1 MVGAVHVD
9 GTHHDT
15 SHVTDQTGL
24 SFMLVFFVKR
34 LLMSLVVV
42 LISTVIMYV
51 LVDLAIDPLQ
61 DLRTSTAPNKADQ
74 IARRIAEL
82 HLNDPVLS
90 RYFSWLKGASGCLY
104 GNCDLGENW
113 RTNQQVTSLLA
124 GAVGTTIQLVGIAT
138 LLAIVLG
145 VMVGLLSALR
155 QYTGF
160 DYSITFLSFLLYSL
174 PVFWVAVL
182 AKVFLAIDINDFLGS
197 PDPTISI
204 GAMVISGLFVGL
216 VVSSAVAGK
225 MTTRL
230 RNFGIAAGAV
240 ILLIAY
246 LNLSNF
252 FKEPE
257 LGIVLVALLSAGW
270 AILITI
276 LSTGL
281 RNRKALYS
289 ALSVAAVGA
298 ILWLPLLYFWVWA
311 EDAGILGWPLIIGM
325 FLVALAVSAGIGY
338 AWGGPDPSRSARTAA
353 LTAIPVSAILFADRL
368 MQSWDNYN
376 ANQLIKG
383 RPIATLGR
391 STPNLEGDFW
401 IQTLDT
407 VTHLVLPT
415 ATLILISFASYTRY
429 TRASMLEV
437 MNQDYIRTARS
448 KGLTERTVIMR
459 HAFRNALLP
468 LASIVPIDIIT
479 LLGGAIITETVFGWF
494 GMGRLFVSSL
504 ADNQIEPVMAYIVIV
519 GILAVIANF
528 VADLIYAVLDPR
540 IRVAA

>member
-1 MVGAVHVD
+1 
-9 GTHHDT
+9 
-15 SHVTDQTGL
+15 
-24 SFMLVFFVKR
+24 MLVFFVKR

-51 LVDLAIDPLQ
+51 LVDKSIDPLF

-74 IARRIAEL
+74 IQRRIDEL
-82 HLNDPVLS
+82 RLDDPVIL

-113 RTNQQVTSLLA
+113 KSHQQVTSLLS
-124 GAVGTTIQLVGIAT
+124 GAVMTTIQLVGVAT
-138 LLAIVLG
+138 VLAIVLG
-145 VMVGLLSALR
+145 VMVGLISALR
-155 QYTGF
+155 QYSGF
-160 DYSITFLSFLLYSL
+160 DYSITFTSFLLYSL

-182 AKVFLAIDINDFLGS
+182 AKVFLAIKFNDFLGDS
-197 PDPTISI
+197 DPQVSI
-204 GAMVISGLFVGL
+204 VTL
-216 VVSSAVAGK
+216 VLTAAFFGIAVSSAIAG
-225 MTTRL
+225 TLRSRA
-230 RNFGIAAGAV
+230 RNFAISAAAV
-240 ILLIAY
+240 VVLLVYFDLAD
-246 LNLSNF
+246 F
-252 FKEPE
+252 FKHPS
-257 LGIVLVALLSAGW
+257 LGIVLIALISAGW
-270 AILITI
+270 AFVVTL

-281 RNRKALYS
+281 RNRKALYAS
-289 ALSVAAVGA
+289 LSVAALA
-298 ILWLPLLYFWVWA
+298 TALWLPLLYFWEWA
-311 EDAGILGWPLIIGM
+311 DNAGVLGWPLILVA
-325 FLVALAVSAGIGY
+325 FLVALVVSAGIGL
-338 AWGGPDPSRSARTAA
+338 AWGGPDRGRSARTAM
-353 LTAIPVSAILFADRL
+353 LTAIPVSGTIFADRL
-368 MQSWDNYN
+368 MRSWDNYLD
-376 ANQLIKG
+376 NQLIKG

-391 STPNLEGDFW
+391 STPNLQGDFW
-401 IQTLDT
+401 IQTIDT
-407 VTHLVLPT
+407 LTHLVLPT
-415 ATLILISFASYTRY
+415 ACLILISFASYTRY

-494 GMGRLFVSSL
+494 GMGRLFVDSL
-504 ADNQIEPVMAYIVIV
+504 GNNQQDPVMAYIVIV